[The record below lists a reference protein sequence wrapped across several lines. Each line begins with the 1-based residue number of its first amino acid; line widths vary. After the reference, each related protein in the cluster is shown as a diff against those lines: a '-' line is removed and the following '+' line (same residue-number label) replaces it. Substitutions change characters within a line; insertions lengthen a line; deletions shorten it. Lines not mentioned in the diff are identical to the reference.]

1 MATISRCPA
10 CGENERLRGRAVGDD
25 IEVTCETCGAQW
37 LRGAARC
44 NACGRADVVTR
55 PQVMTRHP
63 RGNQLAIVGRRDL
76 PLCPAC
82 DADAIAES
90 EAGNRPVP
98 ETYVS
103 MFLFGRR
110 LPRHVPRK
118 PATVAPASRSD
129 ATPDER
135 RTGPSAPAARTAS
148 APKTDE
154 QPRAQS
160 PAPAWPE
167 APSRATNEQSLARPT
182 VRQAIEAYLSAS
194 PDADSL
200 AMLFLGQHLG
210 PASRLDSLDRPD
222 AAESLL
228 RWFDATWDTRQDE
241 RRRAAAAAITAAV
254 DHWRAQGWLTK
265 DLAAGLR

>member
-10 CGENERLRGRAVGDD
+10 CGENERLRGRAVGAD

-82 DADAIAES
+82 DADAIAGS
-90 EAGNRPVP
+90 ETGNRPVP

-103 MFLFGRR
+103 AFLFGRDVR
-110 LPRHVPRK
+110 RDVPRE
-118 PATVAPASRSD
+118 PARTTEPRGASDAPAGLR
-129 ATPDER
+129 P
-135 RTGPSAPAARTAS
+135 GPSAPATPPTS
-148 APKTDE
+148 TPH
-154 QPRAQS
+154 
-160 PAPAWPE
+160 PE
-167 APSRATNEQSLARPT
+167 PSRPTEQGLSRPT
-182 VRQAIEAYLSAS
+182 VRQAIEAYLSAD
-194 PDADSL
+194 PDDADSL

-210 PASRLDSLDRPD
+210 PASRLDSLDRSRT
-222 AAESLL
+222 AESLL

-241 RRRAAAAAITAAV
+241 RRRAAAAAITGAV
-254 DHWRAQGWLTK
+254 DHWIAQGWLSE

>member
-1 MATISRCPA
+1 VATISRCLA
-10 CGENERLRGRAVGDD
+10 CGENERLRGRAVAGD
-25 IEVTCETCGAQW
+25 IEVTCETCDAQW

-90 EAGNRPVP
+90 EAGNRAVP

-103 MFLFGRR
+103 VFLFGRD
-110 LPRHVPRK
+110 LPRHAPRK
-118 PATVAPASRSD
+118 PAPA
-129 ATPDER
+129 AAAR
-135 RTGPSAPAARTAS
+135 RTGAAPAESRTAPSKPAARTAS
-148 APKTDE
+148 APEPERKPSAKRPE
-154 QPRAQS
+154 
-160 PAPAWPE
+160 PARLE
-167 APSRATNEQSLARPT
+167 ASRPKEQSLSRPT

-210 PASRLDSLDRPD
+210 PASRLDAIDQPGT
-222 AAESLL
+222 AESLL
-228 RWFDATWDTRQDE
+228 RWFDATWDTRQNE
-241 RRRAAAAAITAAV
+241 RRHAAAAAITGAV
-254 DHWRAQGWLTK
+254 DHWRAQGWLTR